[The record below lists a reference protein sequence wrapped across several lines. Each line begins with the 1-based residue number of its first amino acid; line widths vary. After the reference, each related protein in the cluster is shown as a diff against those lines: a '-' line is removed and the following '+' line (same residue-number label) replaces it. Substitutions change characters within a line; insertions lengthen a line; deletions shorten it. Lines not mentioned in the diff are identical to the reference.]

1 MLIQAITIF
10 PEMFDSIVEYG
21 VTGRAR
27 KQNLWQFQAINP
39 RKFADNKTLAIS
51 MIAPS
56 EVVRE

>member
-27 KQNLWQFQAINP
+27 KQIFGSFKPSIPENLPTTN
-39 RKFADNKTLAIS
+39 LAIS